1 MTLRL
6 FGFKSECI
14 RFDFRFFGGTF
25 AYSAD
30 FAYSAKSMVMH
41 RFVAPWM
48 KFAKKCY
55 KWLLVVVVGVI
66 AMITV
71 PCNAQSSWAPEG
83 KASRRRK
90 APPAGPPKWP
100 PSPSNIAHAFF
111 FSAICHRHLLSAV
124 LAPLDKLNK

>member
-6 FGFKSECI
+6 FGLKSECI
-14 RFDFRFFGGTF
+14 RLDFRLFGGTF

-48 KFAKKCY
+48 KFAKKRY
-55 KWLLVVVVGVI
+55 KWLLVVVVDVI

-90 APPAGPPKWP
+90 APPPEHSTPPKFLMMHDV
-100 PSPSNIAHAFF
+100 SCNMF
-111 FSAICHRHLLSAV
+111 
-124 LAPLDKLNK
+124 

>member
-14 RFDFRFFGGTF
+14 RLDFRLFGGTF

-48 KFAKKCY
+48 KFGKKM
-55 KWLLVVVVGVI
+55 LQMVVSGGGGRNCDDNSTLQRSIVLG
-66 AMITV
+66 
-71 PCNAQSSWAPEG
+71 P
-83 KASRRRK
+83 RR
-90 APPAGPPKWP
+90 
-100 PSPSNIAHAFF
+100 
-111 FSAICHRHLLSAV
+111 
-124 LAPLDKLNK
+124 